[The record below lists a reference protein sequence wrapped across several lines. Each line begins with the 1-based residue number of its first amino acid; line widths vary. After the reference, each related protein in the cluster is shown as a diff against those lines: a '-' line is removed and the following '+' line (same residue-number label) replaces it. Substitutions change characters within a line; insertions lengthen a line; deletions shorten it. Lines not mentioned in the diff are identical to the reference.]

1 MPTFIKTNANINPNK
16 YKQSFIGGHPPLQ
29 LKGPRLFGLEN
40 CPPDDLE
47 NIFFRACR
55 YTIFKSR
62 HQGPI
67 ISLDLFKQLV
77 RDELSVKYRGN
88 RYRRLLERKE
98 EVSAICWH
106 SLAMEGQLLW
116 PLKGRL
122 VPVSHNKGRKPQQRW
137 KVLTR
142 HCGSRGPFLGRLWC
156 PLPILSMLKIK
167 HSTPS
172 IVSYPTRWS
181 LYSSLDFCVDHLSWQ
196 WRPHIAGCKMF
207 LTLLRAELAVLTHFF
222 CKMYQWY
229 MWGRQKPENGVFLS
243 LFSPPKW
250 PRKLTHDCFPKIRID
265 PYIWEALLMCWR
277 QGGKIKL

>member
-1 MPTFIKTNANINPNK
+1 MSRNTLEETETETHLYIDCRVTQDFYSRALNWWKL
-16 YKQSFIGGHPPLQ
+16 FLGGHPPLQ

-62 HQGPI
+62 YKGPI

-116 PLKGRL
+116 SLGGEL
-122 VPVSHNKGRKPQQRW
+122 VPVSHDIW
-137 KVLTR
+137 KRFTALKTLAR
-142 HCGSRGPFLGRLWC
+142 HCGGRSLLWKAV
-156 PLPILSMLKIK
+156 MLHAWIER
-167 HSTPS
+167 S
-172 IVSYPTRWS
+172 
-181 LYSSLDFCVDHLSWQ
+181 
-196 WRPHIAGCKMF
+196 
-207 LTLLRAELAVLTHFF
+207 
-222 CKMYQWY
+222 
-229 MWGRQKPENGVFLS
+229 
-243 LFSPPKW
+243 
-250 PRKLTHDCFPKIRID
+250 
-265 PYIWEALLMCWR
+265 
-277 QGGKIKL
+277 